1 MAGRTRPKSAA
12 ISKVGA
18 GARTLGVGGLSWLG
32 IAAGATA
39 RGLLWAARQPD
50 VQRVV
55 ALVTLAA
62 GLAWSTGAAEARV
75 AAWPR
80 FAVDRAALAT
90 SPIPPGF
97 SALAREELKG
107 LPLPEGA
114 SSFDPRVVPAVHAA
128 LGRLPWVSQVESVR
142 LEAEGGLSFV
152 VHARTPAARLEGDA
166 ERGLVTRDGSVIP
179 LALAANPDALPAFV
193 GVPPLGHP
201 ARRAAIEAGLGVLD
215 DLGPLASRVRAID
228 VGNVGGRASPLA
240 SEVVLTLADG
250 LLVEWGRAP
259 DAKAEAT
266 DEDKGPAVGR
276 PTTDAALRRAAL
288 AAFLDAPAAERAGVA
303 RVSVR
308 WDEVTTVL
316 APPAAPPATPIGPV
330 ARSHR

>member
-1 MAGRTRPKSAA
+1 MAARTKKTGTVASASAKASASAA
-12 ISKVGA
+12 W
-18 GARTLGVGGLSWLG
+18 LGV
-32 IAAGATA
+32 AAGAAA
-39 RGLLWAARQPD
+39 RGLLWAASQPD
-50 VQRVV
+50 VQRVA

-62 GLAWSTGAAEARV
+62 GLAWSTRAAEAHV

-97 SALAREELKG
+97 STLAREELAA

-128 LGRLPWVSQVESVR
+128 LGRLPWVREVESVR

-152 VHARTPAARLEGDA
+152 VHARTPAARLESGA

-179 LALAANPDALPAFV
+179 LALAANPDALPTFV
-193 GVPPLGHP
+193 GVPAPGHP
-201 ARRAAIEAGLGVLD
+201 GRRAAIEAGLGVLD

-228 VGNVGGRASPLA
+228 LGNVGGRASPLA

-259 DAKAEAT
+259 DPRASEPT
-266 DEDKGPAVGR
+266 EGPVGR
-276 PTTDAALRRAAL
+276 PSIDASVRRGALT
-288 AAFLDAPAAERAGVA
+288 AFLDAPAAERAGVA
-303 RVSVR
+303 RVCVR
-308 WDEVTTVL
+308 WDEVTTVQ
-316 APPAAPPATPIGPV
+316 APPVAPAAPIGPV

>member
-1 MAGRTRPKSAA
+1 MAARTKPKLARAASALT
-12 ISKVGA
+12 SGVGA
-18 GARTLGVGGLSWLG
+18 GAAGGFAFFGV
-32 IAAGATA
+32 AAGATA

-62 GLAWSTGAAEARV
+62 GLAWSTSAAEARV

-80 FAVDRAALAT
+80 FAVDRSALAT

-97 SALAREELKG
+97 SARAREELAA

-128 LGRLPWVSQVESVR
+128 LGRLPWVRQVEAVR

-152 VHARTPAARLEGDA
+152 LHARTPAAKLERD
-166 ERGLVTRDGSVIP
+166 GLVTRDGSVIP
-179 LALAANPDALPAFV
+179 LALAANPDALPTFV
-193 GVPPLGHP
+193 GVPPVGHP
-201 ARRAAIEAGLGVLD
+201 ARRPAIEAGLGVLD

-259 DAKAEAT
+259 DAAPSEPAE
-266 DEDKGPAVGR
+266 DPSGPVVGR
-276 PTTDAALRRAAL
+276 PSTEASARRAAL
-288 AAFLDAPAAERAGVA
+288 TAFLDAPAAERAGVA

-316 APPAAPPATPIGPV
+316 APPPPPVAPVGPV
-330 ARSHR
+330 ARAQR

>member
-1 MAGRTRPKSAA
+1 MAPRAKPKLAKAASAA
-12 ISKVGA
+12 A
-18 GARTLGVGGLSWLG
+18 GGFAFFGV
-32 IAAGATA
+32 AVGATA
-39 RGLLWAARQPD
+39 RGLLWAASQPD

-62 GLAWSTGAAEARV
+62 GLAWSTSAAEARV

-80 FAVDRAALAT
+80 FAVDRSALAT

-97 SALAREELKG
+97 SARAREELAA

-128 LGRLPWVSQVESVR
+128 LGRLPWVRQVEAVR

-152 VHARTPAARLEGDA
+152 LHARTPAAKLEGDG
-166 ERGLVTRDGSVIP
+166 GLVTRDGSVIP
-179 LALAANPDALPAFV
+179 LALAANPDALPSFV
-193 GVPPLGHP
+193 GVPALGHP
-201 ARRAAIEAGLGVLD
+201 ARRASIEAGLGVLD

-250 LLVEWGRAP
+250 LVVEWGRAP
-259 DAKAEAT
+259 DAEPTEPAE
-266 DEDKGPAVGR
+266 GPAGPVVGR
-276 PTTDAALRRAAL
+276 PSTDASARRAAL
-288 AAFLDAPAAERAGVA
+288 TAFLDAPAAERVGVA

-316 APPAAPPATPIGPV
+316 APPPPPVAPVGPV
-330 ARSHR
+330 ARAQR